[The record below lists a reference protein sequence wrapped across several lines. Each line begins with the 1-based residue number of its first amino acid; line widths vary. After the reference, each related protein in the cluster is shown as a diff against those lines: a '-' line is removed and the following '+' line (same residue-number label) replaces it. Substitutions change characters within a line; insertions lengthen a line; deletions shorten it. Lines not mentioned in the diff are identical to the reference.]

1 MASGLIAAANFP
13 GHLAGALLATRTLA
27 GSRHAWLLG
36 SLGAINT
43 GIMGGTTALPAF
55 LLLHLAG
62 GVASALAL
70 ILSSAPVLRT
80 LADARRQDLAA
91 LHFAGVGVGIAIS
104 GGPVAALQT
113 MDGVPLLAT
122 GAVAVLVPAR
132 RLANPVPAKRR
143 GGPSDPQL
151 IQLIGAYGLFEF
163 GYVITATFLGIVR
176 ATSSTRGAG
185 DPGCGRPLQLALPLR
200 SGTGSAGF
208 SAY

>member
-113 MDGVPLLAT
+113 MDGVPLACD
-122 GAVAVLVPAR
+122 
-132 RLANPVPAKRR
+132 RR
-143 GGPSDPQL
+143 GRRAGTSPQ
-151 IQLIGAYGLFEF
+151 
-163 GYVITATFLGIVR
+163 
-176 ATSSTRGAG
+176 
-185 DPGCGRPLQLALPLR
+185 
-200 SGTGSAGF
+200 TGQPSAGEETWRTKR
-208 SAY
+208 SAADTADWRIRPVRVRLRHYRDIPGDRASDIINPWRR